1 MKKTLMTMA
10 LGGMLALC
18 MSPAL
23 RAQDNSAPPP
33 QDNGQ
38 QQQGPGGQGRRM
50 DPDTQ
55 LAHMT
60 KQLDLTADQQSQIR
74 PILVD
79 RDQKMQALW
88 QNQSLARED
97 RRSQMMSIR
106 QDSNAKIEAVLND
119 QQKQKF
125 EAMQERRGRHGM
137 QGGDNQPQPQSQP
150 Q

>member
-1 MKKTLMTMA
+1 MKKTLMMMA

-18 MSPAL
+18 ASPVL
-23 RAQDNSAPPP
+23 LAQDNTTPQ
-33 QDNGQ
+33 QDNS
-38 QQQGPGGQGRRM
+38 QQQGPGGRGHGM

-79 RDQKMQALW
+79 RQQKMQALW
-88 QNQSLARED
+88 QNQSLSQED
-97 RRSQMMSIR
+97 RRSQMMGIR

>member
-18 MSPAL
+18 MNPAL
-23 RAQDNSAPPP
+23 RAQDNTAPA

-38 QQQGPGGQGRRM
+38 QQQQGPPEHGRM

-60 KQLDLTADQQSQIR
+60 KQLDLTTDQQSQIR

-79 RDQKMQALW
+79 RDQKMQTLW
-88 QNQSLARED
+88 QNQSLSRED

>member
-1 MKKTLMTMA
+1 MNMKKTLMTMA

-23 RAQDNSAPPP
+23 RAQDNTPPP

-38 QQQGPGGQGRRM
+38 QQQQGPRGHGRM
-50 DPDTQ
+50 DPDTE

-79 RDQKMQALW
+79 RQQKMQALW
-88 QNQSLARED
+88 QNQSLSQED
-97 RRSQMMSIR
+97 RRSQMMHIR
-106 QDSNAKIEAVLND
+106 EDSNAKIEALLTD
-119 QQKQKF
+119 QQKQQF
-125 EAMQERRGRHGM
+125 EAMQQRHGRHGRH
-137 QGGDNQPQPQSQP
+137 GGQDESQP

>member
-18 MSPAL
+18 VGPAL
-23 RAQDNSAPPP
+23 LAQDNSAPP

-38 QQQGPGGQGRRM
+38 QQQQGPRGHRM
-50 DPDTQ
+50 DPDTE

-60 KQLDLTADQQSQIR
+60 KQLDLTSDQQSQIR

-79 RDQKMQALW
+79 RQLKMQALW
-88 QNQSLARED
+88 QNQSLSQED

-125 EAMQERRGRHGM
+125 EAMQARRGRHGM
-137 QGGDNQPQPQSQP
+137 QGGNNQPQPQDAQP